1 MVWWNNI
8 SVWTNVHFLEIVWS
22 HRMVWS
28 IHMFFPDA
36 DRRKRDLLYVKET
49 YYTRKRDLLTHDN
62 HRIRPKR
69 SHHIFRPKKPTNSR
83 TNLTPHRTY
92 AKITWVVVSW
102 DLTSFSSNYYSLH
115 APMPRLHVSSRSR
128 AFSGGCLCGQHSFS
142 RELPLWTVARMRREV
157 LVGATT
163 FFLTV
168 PTLTRISAA
177 FLYAHHISRTRW
189 PARITRFS

>member
-49 YYTRKRDLLTHDN
+49 YYTRKRDLLTHAN
-62 HRIRPKR
+62 QRIRPKR
-69 SHHIFRPKKPTNSR
+69 SHHIFSPKKPTNSR

-102 DLTSFSSNYYSLH
+102 DWHRLVLTTTLYMHLCQDYMYRQDRAHSLGVASADNTH
-115 APMPRLHVSSRSR
+115 SPGS
-128 AFSGGCLCGQHSFS
+128 CLCGPSHACDAKY
-142 RELPLWTVARMRREV
+142 W
-157 LVGATT
+157 
-163 FFLTV
+163 
-168 PTLTRISAA
+168 
-177 FLYAHHISRTRW
+177 
-189 PARITRFS
+189 